1 MPRWML
7 AQDSPAGNDADTAAI
22 SEPAS
27 KSAVDSIEGLAD
39 AVRDLPGFVEQN
51 SAMLI
56 DFGLRLL
63 GVFVLVIVGLTLA
76 AWAQRLTRRALE
88 RARIEVT
95 LTKFFSRLVRWAV
108 LLLIAL
114 AVLGIFGIPT
124 ASFAVVLG
132 AAGLAI
138 GLAFQGTLSNFAA
151 GIMLLIFRPFKVGDV
166 VNVAGVVGKVDEIQV
181 FSTSID
187 TFDNRRFII
196 PNSSVFGATIEN
208 ITYHHKRR
216 AEVKVG
222 TAYGADIETTRRAL
236 EDAARGVNGRLPD
249 EDVFVWLDSLGD
261 SSVNWLVG
269 VWAPTADW
277 GVVKQALT
285 RDIKNALDAAGVG
298 IPFPQ
303 RDVHLY
309 QRSAD

>member
-1 MPRWML
+1 MQRWML
-7 AQDSPAGNDADTAAI
+7 AQDSPAGNDAETAAI

-27 KSAVDSIEGLAD
+27 KSAADSLDGLAD

-51 SAMLI
+51 TPMLI

-88 RARIEVT
+88 KARIEVT
-95 LTKFFSRLVRWAV
+95 LTKFFGRLVRWAV

-166 VNVAGVVGKVDEIQV
+166 VNVAGVLGKVDEIQI

-196 PNSSVFGATIEN
+196 PNSNIFGATIEN
-208 ITYHHKRR
+208 ITYHPKRR
-216 AEVKVG
+216 VDVNVG
-222 TAYGADIETTRRAL
+222 TAYSADLQKTRGIL
-236 EDAARGVNGRLPD
+236 ESAASGVPGRLPD
-249 EDVFVWLDSLGD
+249 EEVFVWLDSLGE
-261 SSVNWLVG
+261 SSINWQVR

-277 GVVKQALT
+277 VAVKQALT

-309 QRSAD
+309 QITAD

>member
-22 SEPAS
+22 SESAS
-27 KSAVDSIEGLAD
+27 KSAADPIEGLAD

-76 AWAQRLTRRALE
+76 AWTQRLTRRALE

-95 LTKFFSRLVRWAV
+95 LTKFISRLVRWAV

-166 VNVAGVVGKVDEIQV
+166 VNVAGVVGKVDEIQI

-196 PNSSVFGATIEN
+196 PNSSVLGATIEN
-208 ITYHHKRR
+208 ITYHSRR
-216 AEVKVG
+216 RVDVNVG
-222 TAYGADIETTRRAL
+222 TAYSADLNKTREIL
-236 EDAARGVNGRLPD
+236 ESVATNVAGRLAE
-249 EDVFVWLDSLGD
+249 EDVFVWLDSLGE
-261 SSVNWLVG
+261 SSVNWQVR
-269 VWAPTADW
+269 VWAPTSEW
-277 GVVKQALT
+277 GAVKQALT
-285 RDIKNALDAAGVG
+285 RDIKNALDAAGIG